1 MFIRE
6 GGEGA
11 GGFWKEHVV
20 MNIHVHRYNSP
31 RQYIVHRRSDID
43 RKKWYILST
52 ETLSLGYD
60 CGIDNRVKT
69 VIHRSMKEAS
79 ILIV

>member
-1 MFIRE
+1 MIQDNMIMNFFFMFVTNISILTLMFIRE
-6 GGEGA
+6 GGEG

-43 RKKWYILST
+43 RKK
-52 ETLSLGYD
+52 
-60 CGIDNRVKT
+60 
-69 VIHRSMKEAS
+69 
-79 ILIV
+79 